1 MEQYKFFIQDLV
13 VLLKEKLEQAKENQ
27 SISSDDFSKGV
38 SMGVYECLDLIK
50 QQATAFDIPLIEIG
64 INDYPLEDFL

>member
-13 VLLKEKLEQAKENQ
+13 VLLKEKLEQAKKNQ
-27 SISSDDFSKGV
+27 SISNDDFRKGV

-50 QQATAFDIPLIEIG
+50 QQATAFDIPLSEIG
-64 INDYPLEDFL
+64 INDYTLEDFL